1 MLVCDEVGYIPF
13 DPQAASLMFMLVS
26 RRYERASMIVTSNK
40 PFSAWG
46 EIFGD
51 DMAATAMVDRLIHH
65 AEILS
70 LKGDCYRL
78 KDRDLGPRPGRQSVE
93 TGLTDTPR
101 HTSPSAAERLTT
113 RRSLPGTRRKRL
125 KRPSPLQASPY
136 GLGLSDDGR
145 FVLTRPQRGVNSQ
158 PAPRGQFSTGLDI
171 WEGWPI
177 PESARRWP
185 TFGVPRSARI
195 AARSFFLFRGALS
208 EAEIWGEPAAAGIWG
223 LPEFS
228 LGGTPAFV
236 WPSDHAWCVAA
247 DVDPHWAGVGAT
259 VATIE
264 RLLSDR
270 RLDAVAT
277 DPDSEQ
283 PAYR

>member
-1 MLVCDEVGYIPF
+1 MTFGPAGFPAYARVRFIP
-13 DPQAASLMFMLVS
+13 DPTYQGQQEWEADLDAS
-26 RRYERASMIVTSNK
+26 
-40 PFSAWG
+40 PG
-46 EIFGD
+46 EIEQWR
-51 DMAATAMVDRLIHH
+51 ALLQLLATETSDP
-65 AEILS
+65 S
-70 LKGDCYRL
+70 DCYF
-78 KDRDLGPRPGRQSVE
+78 
-93 TGLTDTPR
+93 GL
-101 HTSPSAAERLTT
+101 
-113 RRSLPGTRRKRL
+113 
-125 KRPSPLQASPY
+125 
-136 GLGLSDDGR
+136 
-145 FVLTRPQRGVNSQ
+145 
-158 PAPRGQFSTGLDI
+158 
-171 WEGWPI
+171 WEGWPL

-185 TFGVPRSARI
+185 TFGVPRSARV

-208 EAEIWGEPAAAGIWG
+208 EAEIWGEPAAAGIWA

-283 PAYR
+283 PAYRERPPSTLSLRSIRPALS